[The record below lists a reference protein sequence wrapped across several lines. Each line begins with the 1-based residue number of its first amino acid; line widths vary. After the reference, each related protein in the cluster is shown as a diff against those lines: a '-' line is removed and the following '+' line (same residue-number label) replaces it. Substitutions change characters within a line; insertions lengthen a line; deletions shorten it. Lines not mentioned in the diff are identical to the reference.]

1 MLDLSDVDLGGTK
14 LLSNFEREK
23 FFQKGGVSLNREIE
37 CKDLIFL
44 TEIFLC

>member
-1 MLDLSDVDLGGTK
+1 MLDLSDA
-14 LLSNFEREK
+14 EK